1 MIKNEKGGG
10 NTKTD
15 LVGGQTI
22 MSTYFIKCDVCN
34 KDIITQ
40 HHNAKYCPD
49 CKKHEKKA
57 TNHSC

>member
-10 NTKTD
+10 NTKTG

-40 HHNAKYCPD
+40 HHNTKYCPD
-49 CKKHEKKA
+49 CKFIE
-57 TNHSC
+57 T